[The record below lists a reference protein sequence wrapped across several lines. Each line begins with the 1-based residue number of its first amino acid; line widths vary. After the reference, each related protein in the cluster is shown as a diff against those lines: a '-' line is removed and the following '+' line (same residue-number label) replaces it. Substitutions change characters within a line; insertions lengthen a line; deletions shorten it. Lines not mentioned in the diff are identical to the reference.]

1 MAYRVILHRDT
12 LGVTQPALQALRN
25 ELAHRVDHNICVI
38 EVPAAEAHEPAEV
51 QAAHGGIP
59 PIRTENYGI
68 FIIDKDAGE
77 IAVIGDGFRA
87 DNGGEGGRGHRA
99 VQALLAIYGVTPEQA
114 VREEEVRYADDEHEY
129 KVVGDMMV
137 EMAEEI
143 GFYKLADKKPRYP
156 DWVYHQR

>member
-25 ELAHRVDHNICVI
+25 ELAHRIDHNICVI
-38 EVPAAEAHEPAEV
+38 EVLAVVGTSPVGSEHNCE
-51 QAAHGGIP
+51 
-59 PIRTENYGI
+59 TYGV
-68 FIIDKDAGE
+68 FIIDKDASE

-137 EMAEEI
+137 EIAEEV
-143 GFYKLADKKPRYP
+143 GFYKLADRRPRYP
-156 DWVYHQR
+156 DWIYHQR